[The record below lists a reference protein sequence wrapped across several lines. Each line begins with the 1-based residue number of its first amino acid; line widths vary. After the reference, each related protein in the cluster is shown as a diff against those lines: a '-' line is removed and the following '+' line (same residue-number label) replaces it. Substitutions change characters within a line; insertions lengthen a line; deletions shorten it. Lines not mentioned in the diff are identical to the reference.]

1 MAGRIPQNF
10 IDDLITRTDI
20 VEVINSR
27 VPLKRKG
34 KEFSACC
41 PFHNEKTPSF
51 TVSEPKQF
59 YYCFGC
65 HAKGNAIGFLMDYE
79 HLSYVEAIESLAADQ
94 HLDIPYEQGSHR
106 NTNQEDKQPY
116 YDILQKASELFQAQ
130 LKKSERAVDYL
141 KQRGLTGEIAKKFK
155 IGYAPDGWKFL
166 TDALGTS
173 NGNLKALTKTG
184 LIVTNDN
191 NKTYDRFRDRII
203 FPITDQRGRI
213 IGFGGRILDKGE
225 PKYLNSPENTV
236 FHKGLELYGLY
247 ETKQALRNIERILIV
262 EGYMDVVALA
272 QNGVNYAVASLGTAT
287 TTEQIQKTFRATHEI
302 IYCYDGDNAGK
313 KAAWRALENT
323 LSVIRDGMVAKFLF
337 LPDKEDP
344 DTMIRKEGK
353 EAFENR
359 IINASTLSDF
369 LFENLKNECD
379 VSTNEGKAQLASK
392 ANTLIKKMHNSIFK
406 DLLIEELSS
415 IVGLSQQHLESRI
428 ESISDTRTNRQIKKE
443 TPDSR
448 EQFSQSQLSRGQQV
462 SNHKT
467 RLAIALLIQNPA
479 LGSTHKVPESFKS
492 AFTKGLPLLHTLQ
505 IAIDSNLKISS
516 AALLERFR
524 DSEYEKAL
532 SKLAFLQTP
541 ETENKDNLEK
551 EYANILQRLQYDDR
565 MEYLTHKVDSGE
577 TLTEDENKEF
587 LTLATN
593 KPNTK
598 ID

>member
-51 TVSEPKQF
+51 TVSEVKQF

-65 HAKGNAIGFLMDYE
+65 HAKGNSIGFLMDYE

-94 HLDIPYEQGSHR
+94 HLDIPYEQGTFG
-106 NTNQEDKQPY
+106 NKNQEDKQPFY
-116 YDILQKASELFQAQ
+116 NILKEASELFQTQ
-130 LKKSERAVDYL
+130 LKDSERAVDYL
-141 KQRGLTGEIAKKFK
+141 KNRGLTGEVAKKFK
-155 IGYAPDGWKFL
+155 IGYAPDGWGFL
-166 TDALGTS
+166 TDTLGTS
-173 NGNLKALTKTG
+173 NESLNALTKTG

-213 IGFGGRILDKGE
+213 IGFGGRILDQGE
-225 PKYLNSPENTV
+225 PKYLNSPENIV

-247 ETKQALRNIERILIV
+247 ETKQALRNIERILVV

-272 QNGVNYAVASLGTAT
+272 QNGVHYAVASLGTAT
-287 TTEQIQKTFRATHEI
+287 TTEQIQKTFRTAHEI
-302 IYCYDGDNAGK
+302 IYCYDGDKAGK

-323 LSVIRDGMVAKFLF
+323 LSVIRDGMIAKFLF

-359 IINASTLSDF
+359 IKNAATLSNF
-369 LFENLKNECD
+369 LFENLKSKFD
-379 VSTNEGKAQLASK
+379 VTTNEGKAQLASK
-392 ANTLIKKMHNSIFK
+392 ANALIKKMHNSLYK
-406 DLLIEELSS
+406 DLLIEELST
-415 IVGLSQQHLESRI
+415 IVGLSHQYLESKI
-428 ESISDTRTNRQIKKE
+428 ETSDNTRTNKTIKKE
-443 TPDSR
+443 TPSSSR
-448 EQFSQSQLSRGQQV
+448 QFSRGQQV

-467 RLAIALLIQNPA
+467 RLAIALLIQNPSLA
-479 LGSTHKVPESFKS
+479 ASHQVPENFKD
-492 AFTKGLPLLHTLQ
+492 AFTKGLPLLH
-505 IAIDSNLKISS
+505 AIQNTINSNPEISS

-532 SKLAFLQTP
+532 SKLVFLQTP
-541 ETENKDNLEK
+541 ETENKDNLQK
-551 EYANILQRLQYDDR
+551 EYVNILQRLQHDDR
-565 MEYLTHKVDSGE
+565 IEYLTHKADAGE
-577 TLTEDENKEF
+577 TLTEEENKEF
-587 LTLATN
+587 FMLATN

>member
-1 MAGRIPQNF
+1 MSGRIPQNF

-79 HLSYVEAIESLAADQ
+79 HLSYIEAIESLAADQ
-94 HLDIPYEQGSHR
+94 HLDIPREQGSHT
-106 NTNQEDKQPY
+106 NQNQEDKQPY
-116 YDILQKASELFQAQ
+116 YDILEKASDLFQTQ
-130 LKKSERAVDYL
+130 LKNSERAVDYL

-155 IGYAPDGWKFL
+155 LGYAPDGWGFL
-166 TDALGTS
+166 TDALGKS
-173 NGNLKALTKTG
+173 NASLKALTKTG

-213 IGFGGRILDKGE
+213 IGFGGRILDQGE

-247 ETKQALRNIERILIV
+247 ETKQALRQIDHILVV

-323 LSVIRDGMVAKFLF
+323 LAVIRDGMVAKFLF

-344 DTMIRKEGK
+344 DTMIRQEGK

-359 IINASTLSDF
+359 IKNAETLSDF
-369 LFENLKNECD
+369 LFKNLKNQFD
-379 VSTNEGKAQLASK
+379 VKTNEGKAQLANK
-392 ANTLIKKMHNSIFK
+392 ANALIKKMHNSLYK
-406 DLLIEELSS
+406 DLLIEELST
-415 IVGLSQQHLESRI
+415 IVGLSQQHLESKI
-428 ESISDTRTNRQIKKE
+428 SSPTDKEKFSIKPAK
-443 TPDSR
+443 PV
-448 EQFSQSQLSRGQQV
+448 RGQQV
-462 SNHKT
+462 SNNKT
-467 RLAIALLIQNPA
+467 RIAIALLIQNPILA
-479 LGSTHKVPESFKS
+479 TQYKVPEKFKD
-492 AFTKGLPLLHTLQ
+492 AFTRGLPLLYSLQ
-505 IAIDSNLKISS
+505 KTIESNSEISP

-524 DSEYEKAL
+524 DTENEIAL
-532 SKLAFLQTP
+532 KKLAYLQTP
-541 ETENKDNLEK
+541 ETENTDNITEVYTSLIERLFIEDRDEYFKHKISNNEKLTEEELEEYRDNLK
-551 EYANILQRLQYDDR
+551 
-565 MEYLTHKVDSGE
+565 K
-577 TLTEDENKEF
+577 
-587 LTLATN
+587 
-593 KPNTK
+593 
-598 ID
+598 

>member
-1 MAGRIPQNF
+1 MAGRIQQNF
-10 IDDLITRTDI
+10 IDDLITRADI

-27 VPLKRKG
+27 VPLIRKG
-34 KEFSACC
+34 KNFSACC
-41 PFHNEKTPSF
+41 PFHNEKTASF
-51 TVSEPKQF
+51 FVNENDQ
-59 YYCFGC
+59 YYHCFGC
-65 HAKGNAIGFLMDYE
+65 HASGNAIGFLMDYE

-94 HLDIPYEQGSHR
+94 HLDILYEQGTFINKH
-106 NTNQEDKQPY
+106 QEDKQPY
-116 YDILQKASELFQAQ
+116 YDILKEASEIFQTQ
-130 LKKSERAVDYL
+130 LKNSERAVNYL

-166 TDALGTS
+166 TNALGTTNENFKS
-173 NGNLKALTKTG
+173 LTKVG
-184 LIVTNDN
+184 LIVTNDDN
-191 NKTYDRFRDRII
+191 TYDRFRDRII

-213 IGFGGRILDKGE
+213 IGFGGRILDQGE

-247 ETKQALRNIERILIV
+247 ETKQALRNIERILVV

-272 QNGVNYAVASLGTAT
+272 QNGIHYAVASLGTAT

-369 LFENLKNECD
+369 LFERLKNECD

-392 ANTLIKKMHNSIFK
+392 ANILIKKMHNSIFK

-415 IVGLSQQHLESRI
+415 IVGLSQQHLESKI
-428 ESISDTRTNRQIKKE
+428 ESINDTRTNKLIKKE
-443 TPDSR
+443 RSDSR
-448 EQFSQSQLSRGQQV
+448 GQFSQNQLSRGQHV

-467 RLAIALLIQNPA
+467 RLAIALLIQNPV
-479 LGSTHKVPESFKS
+479 LGSTHKVPESFKD

-505 IAIDSNLKISS
+505 ITIDSNLAISS

-565 MEYLTHKVDSGE
+565 MEYLTHKADSGE
-577 TLTEDENKEF
+577 TLTDEEHKEF
-587 LTLATN
+587 LMLATN